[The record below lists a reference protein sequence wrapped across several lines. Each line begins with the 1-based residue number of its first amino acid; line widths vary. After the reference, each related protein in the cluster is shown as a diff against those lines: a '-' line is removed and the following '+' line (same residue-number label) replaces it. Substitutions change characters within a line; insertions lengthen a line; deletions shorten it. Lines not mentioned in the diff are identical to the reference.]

1 MNMHDRT
8 AAPSASCAPAAASP
22 ARATGPAR
30 AAHALAALRRSTTF
44 YPLVGLV
51 AVCVAMV
58 FASDSFLSAANL
70 ENVLRQVSINAI
82 IGVGMTCVI
91 LTGGID
97 LSVGSVMA
105 LSGTL
110 AAGLL
115 VAGANGAAAL
125 AAGIGVGVALGA
137 ANGLFVAFAGM
148 PPIIVTLATMG
159 IARGLALIYTG
170 GYPIDG
176 LPDWVRFFGSGK
188 VLGVQM
194 PVLTMLAVYALAWLM
209 LERMPFGRYVYA
221 IGGNEHATRLSG
233 VRVSRVKLAVY
244 TFAGL
249 TSALAALVLTGRL
262 MSGPPDERAAERG
275 QPNAGGGFELDAIA
289 AVVMGGTSIA
299 GGRGSIVGTLVGALL
314 LGVLN
319 NGLNMIGVN
328 PYVQNVIKGA
338 IILLAIYIGRE
349 RRT

>member
-233 VRVSRVKLAVY
+233 VRVSRVKLAVH

-262 MSGPPDERAAERG
+262 MSG

>member
-262 MSGPPDERAAERG
+262 MSG

-319 NGLNMIGVN
+319 NGLNIIGVN

>member
-30 AAHALAALRRSTTF
+30 AAHALAALRHSTTF

-262 MSGPPDERAAERG
+262 MSG

>member
-8 AAPSASCAPAAASP
+8 AAPSTSCAPAAASP

-262 MSGPPDERAAERG
+262 MSG

>member
-1 MNMHDRT
+1 MHDRT

-58 FASDSFLSAANL
+58 FASDSFLSTANL

-262 MSGPPDERAAERG
+262 MSG

>member
-1 MNMHDRT
+1 MHDRT

-58 FASDSFLSAANL
+58 FASDSFPSAANL

-176 LPDWVRFFGSGK
+176 LPHWVRFFGSGK

-262 MSGPPDERAAERG
+262 MSG

>member
-110 AAGLL
+110 AASLL

-262 MSGPPDERAAERG
+262 MSG

>member
-8 AAPSASCAPAAASP
+8 VAPSASCAPAAASP

-262 MSGPPDERAAERG
+262 MSG

>member
-8 AAPSASCAPAAASP
+8 AAPSSSCASAAASP
-22 ARATGPAR
+22 ARATGP
-30 AAHALAALRRSTTF
+30 ALAALRRSTTF

-262 MSGPPDERAAERG
+262 MSG

-299 GGRGSIVGTLVGALL
+299 GGRGSIVGALL

>member
-1 MNMHDRT
+1 MHDRT

-30 AAHALAALRRSTTF
+30 AALRRSTTF

-262 MSGPPDERAAERG
+262 MSG

-319 NGLNMIGVN
+319 NGLNMIGVT

>member
-176 LPDWVRFFGSGK
+176 LPDWIRFFGSGK

-262 MSGPPDERAAERG
+262 MSG

>member
-58 FASDSFLSAANL
+58 FASDSFPSAANL

-176 LPDWVRFFGSGK
+176 LPHWVRFFGSGK

-262 MSGPPDERAAERG
+262 MSG